1 MSWLSRG
8 KHTSPITGGV
18 LQQTSLVSN
27 GMARSLIREF
37 ADRNPHLPECQEY
50 LERLASIRRSGKA
63 PALS

>member
-37 ADRNPHLPECQEY
+37 ADRPRELPECEEFHLRIARIHSLQ
-50 LERLASIRRSGKA
+50 GTMT
-63 PALS
+63 